1 MEILEQPKAD
11 DRRAYWAETRFV
23 PSVPH
28 RGLSAPNWAAKRS
41 GRSVKVSMPIR
52 RAELDHDVRSAAE
65 EAGCD
70 CEMFWLMH
78 PGDAQGCGLTANMV
92 YVCQAQIE
100 SD

>member
-1 MEILEQPKAD
+1 MAPRERPEQAQ
-11 DRRAYWAETRFV
+11 RLAYWAETKFV
-23 PSVPH
+23 VRAPH
-28 RGLSAPNWAAKRS
+28 RGLSGPNWKTKRS
-41 GRSVKVSMPIR
+41 GRSVKVSTPIKRAQLDEYVR
-52 RAELDHDVRSAAE
+52 RAAE

-78 PGDAQGCGLTANMV
+78 PADAQGCGLTANMV